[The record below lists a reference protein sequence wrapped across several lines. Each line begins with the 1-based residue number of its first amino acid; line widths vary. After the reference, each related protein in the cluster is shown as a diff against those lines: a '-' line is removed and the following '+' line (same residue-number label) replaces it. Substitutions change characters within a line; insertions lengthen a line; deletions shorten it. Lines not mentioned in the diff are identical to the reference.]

1 MFCPS
6 SNYKDFYGR
15 APGSLVLARRGGG
28 CDFATKARHAAAVG
42 AAVLV
47 VEQHDDEPLLRMG
60 ARDPPFPAVVGVAV
74 RAQAGA
80 ALRRAEGD
88 ATVRLRPA
96 PAPGFAHRWLEL
108 AEAAPWPSDEGN
120 AAKAL
125 LSLEEKN
132 AGSAERLAFAR
143 AAHANRV
150 VAEEDVRGEL

>member
-1 MFCPS
+1 M
-6 SNYKDFYGR
+6 
-15 APGSLVLARRGGG
+15 
-28 CDFATKARHAAAVG
+28 
-42 AAVLV
+42 

-74 RAQAGA
+74 RAKAGA
-80 ALRRAEGD
+80 ALRRTEGN

-108 AEAAPWPSDEGN
+108 AEAAPWPSDAGN

-125 LSLEEKN
+125 ASLEEKN

-143 AAHANRV
+143 AAHANRLT
-150 VAEEDVRGEL
+150 EDVGRGGEL

>member
-1 MFCPS
+1 M
-6 SNYKDFYGR
+6 R
-15 APGSLVLARRGGG
+15 APGSLVLAKRGGG
-28 CDFATKARHAAAVG
+28 CDFATKAKHAAAVG

-60 ARDPPFPAVVGVAV
+60 ARDPPFPNVVGVAV
-74 RAQAGA
+74 RAKAGA
-80 ALRRAEGD
+80 ALRRSEGSL
-88 ATVRLRPA
+88 VRLRPA

-125 LSLEEKN
+125 ASLEEKN

-150 VAEEDVRGEL
+150 VAEEEDVGRGGEL